1 MESRHLNLGRHAKE
15 WRRHKEKANYL
26 YVRYA
31 DDFVVLCNSPFA
43 QSISNTL
50 NFKLSIESSPQPQTL
65 QDGLLHP

>member
-1 MESRHLNLGRHAKE
+1 MIIRSMHFLIGQPSLSVKNAPYPYT
-15 WRRHKEKANYL
+15 NI
-26 YVRYA
+26 
-31 DDFVVLCNSPFA
+31 SPFA